1 MLIFNNKFI
10 FNKNFSCECRN
21 SLLNGFRCQ
30 GNTRSFKGDGFAWF
44 KPMPACTSL
53 NISLRFMT
61 KEDGLI
67 LYNGP
72 IDNIDKDILKY
83 SDYLLI
89 YIKDGFLNVRL
100 QFNGKN
106 ESILTINQ
114 IVTDDRFHTLTLTQN
129 HKQLELVLDEC
140 ATQSEVDDSCRNSI
154 SAVDD
159 DERLNIVTPLQLG
172 GIAKLDEH
180 SLQYPLFI
188 RSLRGFNGCIR
199 KLIINNDVSF
209 F

>member
-1 MLIFNNKFI
+1 M
-10 FNKNFSCECRN
+10 
-21 SLLNGFRCQ
+21 NGFRCQ
-30 GNTRSFKGDGFAWF
+30 GSTRSFKGNGFAWF

-72 IDNIDKDILKY
+72 IDNIDNDILEY

-106 ESILTINQ
+106 ESVLTINQ

-129 HKQLELVLDEC
+129 HKQLELFLDEC
-140 ATQSEVDDSCRNSI
+140 ATQTDVDNSCRNSI
-154 SAVDD
+154 LAVDD

-172 GIAKLDEH
+172 GIAKLVDQ
-180 SLQYPLFI
+180 SSQYPSFI
-188 RSLRGFNGCIR
+188 RLLRGFNGCIR

-209 F
+209 ILYFKICIYNF